1 MFGIAALRPVIVY
14 TQSLIR
20 FMFSQRIFL
29 GYGMTS
35 ELAKKKLLEARK
47 IIDEIDSKLV
57 DGLSERFSI
66 THKVGLLKA
75 EYNLDAVDKTR
86 EARKLAEIR
95 ALCEGKNLDPDF
107 VEELFGRIMEEV
119 VKNHRN
125 IER

>member
-35 ELAKKKLLEARK
+35 ELAKKKLLDARK
-47 IIDEIDSKLV
+47 MIDEIDSRLI
-57 DGLSERFSI
+57 DGLNERFSL

-75 EYNLDAVDKTR
+75 EYKLDPIDETR
-86 EARKLAEIR
+86 EAEKLAALR
-95 ALCEGKNLDPDF
+95 GLCEGKNLNPDF

-125 IER
+125 VDR

>member
-1 MFGIAALRPVIVY
+1 
-14 TQSLIR
+14 
-20 FMFSQRIFL
+20 
-29 GYGMTS
+29 MTS

-57 DGLSERFSI
+57 DGLNERFSI

-75 EYNLDAVDKTR
+75 EYKLDPIDKTR
-86 EARKLAEIR
+86 EARKLAELR
-95 ALCEGKNLDPDF
+95 ALCEGKNLNPDF

>member
-1 MFGIAALRPVIVY
+1 
-14 TQSLIR
+14 
-20 FMFSQRIFL
+20 
-29 GYGMTS
+29 MTS

-57 DGLSERFSI
+57 DGLNERFSI

-75 EYNLDAVDKTR
+75 EYKLDAIDRAR
-86 EARKLAEIR
+86 EAKKLAELR
-95 ALCEGKNLDPDF
+95 ALCEGKNLNPDF